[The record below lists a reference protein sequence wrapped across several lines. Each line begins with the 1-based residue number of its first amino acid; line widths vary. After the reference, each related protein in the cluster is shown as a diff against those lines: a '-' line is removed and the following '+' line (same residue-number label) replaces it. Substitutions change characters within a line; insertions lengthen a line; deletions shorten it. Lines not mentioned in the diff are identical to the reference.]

1 MGDQRCCKPGLMC
14 LTELHSKVWVMAWA
28 MPGSSQN
35 YESFFFP
42 GALHSTAITNAA
54 SAVASQLPVDSMYI
68 HILRFWKS
76 CKKKVLHAKKYPA
89 AWWVTESFGD
99 QSQSGTLED
108 ITCHKPKCLH
118 LKETLKSEILSQCRS
133 NLFNVLLCPKF
144 MYQLGKM
151 VFSYFTYFYSNQ

>member
-28 MPGSSQN
+28 MPSSSQN

-54 SAVASQLPVDSMYI
+54 YAVASQLPVDSMYI
-68 HILRFWKS
+68 HMLRFWKS

-89 AWWVTESFGD
+89 VWWLTERFGD

-108 ITCHKPKCLH
+108 ITCHKPKCLL
-118 LKETLKSEILSQCRS
+118 LKETFKSEILSQCRR
-133 NLFNVLLCPKF
+133 NLFNVLLCPKL

-151 VFSYFTYFYSNQ
+151 QFRYFTYFCSN